1 MTGYASATM
10 LLAALGCMA
19 YCYPALRDLGIAYR
33 IEKELQSDSREPLEK
48 RMANRVEYVTRR
60 LAELN
65 GSLNATAG
73 MARIVADSICHDV
86 RYQQWMRRS
95 PNTDALQA
103 WNLTSPLF
111 TRVAIDRLEESERA
125 DAIQAL
131 GGQIAI
137 DTYERASVWYMRG
150 QAQSPLDWRLVLGRA
165 NTSFQCPPPDI
176 ASMTAVIQRTAA
188 HLPQTLTSASILAS
202 ASLDRE
208 ELMKFWTIAIR
219 TQPAAAVDVGK
230 VMSTMYRDEEVP
242 IDFFPKSAP
251 VLRRLASEVFT
262 AKDFPDTH
270 RQLLELTVESSMD
283 LRWPI
288 LKKSQWI
295 ADVAH
300 EAGKMQMEI
309 DYLRVCLQFQP
320 NDAKLLERLS
330 DRLIL
335 AGDAL
340 AARDA
345 IRALEQAEPG
355 NEAVQ
360 RAAQQLYVRLNALP

>member
-1 MTGYASATM
+1 
-10 LLAALGCMA
+10 
-19 YCYPALRDLGIAYR
+19 
-33 IEKELQSDSREPLEK
+33 
-48 RMANRVEYVTRR
+48 
-60 LAELN
+60 
-65 GSLNATAG
+65 
-73 MARIVADSICHDV
+73 
-86 RYQQWMRRS
+86 
-95 PNTDALQA
+95 
-103 WNLTSPLF
+103 
-111 TRVAIDRLEESERA
+111 
-125 DAIQAL
+125 
-131 GGQIAI
+131 
-137 DTYERASVWYMRG
+137 
-150 QAQSPLDWRLVLGRA
+150 
-165 NTSFQCPPPDI
+165 
-176 ASMTAVIQRTAA
+176 MTAVIQRTAA